1 MGWRALNK
9 FDSDALRW
17 CYVMKKLLKDLLLF
31 STFQLRPVDRT
42 ATALLKPRLCRPFI
56 A

>member
-17 CYVMKKLLKDLLLF
+17 CERRAAALLVGNDVFFNSHRDQILDLAA
-31 STFQLRPVDRT
+31 RT
-42 ATALLKPRLCRPFI
+42 AWFVQ
-56 A
+56 